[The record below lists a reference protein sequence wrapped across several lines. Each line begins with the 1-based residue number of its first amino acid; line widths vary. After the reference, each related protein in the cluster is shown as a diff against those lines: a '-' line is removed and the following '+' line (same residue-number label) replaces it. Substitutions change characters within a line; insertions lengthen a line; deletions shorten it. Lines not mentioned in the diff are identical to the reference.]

1 MCPPDSIREV
11 RTDSAPAP
19 VGPYSQGV
27 RHDGLL
33 FASGQIP
40 LDPATGEIVG
50 GGIEAQ
56 TRQVLANLRAIL
68 EAGGSG
74 LQHALKVTV
83 YLTDMGD
90 FPRVNAIYAEAFD
103 GDPAPARA
111 TVQVSA
117 LPLGAQVEIDAV
129 ARVVASESS

>member
-1 MCPPDSIREV
+1 MCPPHRIREV

-27 RHDGLL
+27 RHDGLI

-50 GGIEAQ
+50 PGIEAQ
-56 TRQVLANLRAIL
+56 TRQVLTNLRAIL

-74 LQHALKVTV
+74 LEHALKVTV
-83 YLTDMGD
+83 YLTDMAD
-90 FPRVNAIYAEAFD
+90 FPLVNAIYAEAFD

-129 ARVVASESS
+129 ARVVEGESA